1 MLQRE
6 SLDSLCAAWARI
18 MGIPAPDCANE
29 ANEALVTFAE
39 NAFSGKKADRIVI
52 YNPDAVAQWVCEKYP
67 EFISE
72 VTKRAQLALPLL
84 SPMPSVTPVCFGTMY
99 TGAQPEVHGL
109 QVDGEKHV
117 LTIDTLFDA
126 LIRAGR
132 KPVLLAYAGGSLS
145 VIYNGRQ
152 MDYYMYKD
160 FGELNAKAVQLILE
174 DQHDFYVIYNGGF
187 DFRLHDH
194 GPEHPRTLG
203 ELRIN
208 SHVFGLIYE
217 LIRANWKHHRT
228 LLGFAMDHGCHLNM
242 ENWDNDPHE
251 IGTHGL
257 DIPQDREIIHY
268 FAAIGGDNSK

>member
-1 MLQRE
+1 MPERH
-6 SLDSLCAAWARI
+6 SLDTVAAALAEI
-18 MGIPAPDCANE
+18 MGIPAPKHANT
-29 ANEALVTFAE
+29 ANPELLTFA
-39 NAFSGKKADRIVI
+39 NQRFSGQKADRIVM
-52 YNPDAVAQWVCEKYP
+52 YNPDAVAQWVCGKYP
-67 EFISE
+67 KFLKEVISR
-72 VTKRAQLALPLL
+72 TQLKLPLEA
-84 SPMPSVTPVCFGTMY
+84 PMPSVTPVCFGTMY
-99 TGAQPEVHGL
+99 TGAQPEVHTL
-109 QVDGEKHV
+109 QLDGEKHV
-117 LTIDTLFDA
+117 IPIDTLFDA

-145 VIYNGRQ
+145 VIYNGRE

-160 FGELNAKAVQLILE
+160 FSELNAKAVQLILE
-174 DQHDFYVIYNGGF
+174 DQHDFYVIYNGGY

-194 GPEHPRTLG
+194 GPEAPETLG

-208 SHVFGLIYE
+208 SHMFGLIHE

-257 DIPQDREIIHY
+257 DTPEDRHIMHY
-268 FAAIGGDNSK
+268 YTTIGGEDVQ